1 MKKINHFMFF
11 QWLVFLP
18 LILPLSIL
26 SGAAQGIRNALIVL
40 FEQLQADTFSSTIIH
55 EDNQDSYL

>member
-26 SGAAQGIRNALIVL
+26 SGAAQGIKSALITL
-40 FEQLQADTFSSTIIH
+40 FEQLQSDTFSPTVIH
-55 EDNQDSYL
+55 EDSQDSYL

>member
-1 MKKINHFMFF
+1 MFF

-26 SGAAQGIRNALIVL
+26 SGAAQGIKSALITL
-40 FEQLQADTFSSTIIH
+40 FEQLQSDTFSPTVIH
-55 EDNQDSYL
+55 EDSQDSYL